1 MKKIKLLLF
10 TICCVVSFS
19 LFSQTLVSGGI
30 YQNTTW
36 TSEGSPYLVTGSI
49 VIFPEKTLTIEP
61 GCEVIFEADYSFNTG
76 NFQYLEI
83 RGTLIALG
91 TDDNKIKFTS
101 TDTTDGFYN
110 WQGISIKGSQGG
122 SCQLDRIELH
132 NSWYGIYN
140 DISEPGISYNFTN
153 CRFKNN
159 NYALQLN
166 ADLNYNNCVFEKNG
180 VGQASQI
187 SYGSMTATNCQF
199 TQNFC
204 SVTWSNSI
212 TLNNCVFNGNTNN
225 IIGCTGTIQNCSF
238 INNEF
243 GVTESFGLQI
253 NNCLFDG
260 NNVAIDEN
268 GSSNISNSV
277 FINNSIAVKL
287 GENSTVTYNT
297 ITDNGT
303 GLQVR
308 GLNPSST
315 QIMDNQLCN
324 NTNYNL
330 ENLTDKNF
338 QVNSNCFCSSDS
350 TTIEDGIYD
359 GYDDITRGLVNY
371 AIYDDSCSTILR
383 YVTKV
388 SLNEP
393 VGVTELTNNIKVWPN
408 PIEDVINISA
418 PSNNCNV
425 KIMSVDGK
433 VVFNQ
438 KFGQK
443 QIQINGDLLSEG
455 SYAIIITDDSGRIYT
470 TRIIK

>member
-1 MKKIKLLLF
+1 MKKIALLLTIFSLLSF
-10 TICCVVSFS
+10 T
-19 LFSQTLVSGGI
+19 LFSQTFVSGGI

-49 VIFPEKTLTIEP
+49 VVFPEKTLTIEP
-61 GCEVIFEADYSFNTG
+61 GCEIVFEADYSFNTG

-101 TDTTDGFYN
+101 SDTTDGFNN
-110 WQGISIKGSQGG
+110 WQGINIKGSQGG
-122 SCQLDRIELH
+122 SFQLDRIELH

-140 DISEPGISYNFTN
+140 DISEPGTSYNFTN

-166 ADLNYNNCVFEKNG
+166 ADLNYTNCIFEKNG

-199 TQNFC
+199 IQNFC
-204 SVTWSNSI
+204 SVTWSNNI
-212 TLNNCVFNGNTNN
+212 TLNDCVFNGNTNN
-225 IIGCTGTIQNCSF
+225 IIGCPGIIQNCSF
-238 INNEF
+238 FNNDF
-243 GVTESFGLQI
+243 AIISFGLQI

-260 NNVAIDEN
+260 NNVAIDES
-268 GSSNISNSV
+268 GSSDISNSV

-287 GENSTVTYNT
+287 GENSMITYNT

-315 QIMDNQLCN
+315 QIMYNQLCN

-330 ENLTDKNF
+330 ENLTDENF
-338 QVNSNCFCSSDS
+338 QVDSNCFCSSDS
-350 TTIEDGIYD
+350 TTIENGIYD

-388 SLNEP
+388 LINEP
-393 VGVTELTNNIKVWPN
+393 LDITEFNSNWNIWQVNGDLHIFVENKT
-408 PIEDVINISA
+408 
-418 PSNNCNV
+418 
-425 KIMSVDGK
+425 
-433 VVFNQ
+433 
-438 KFGQK
+438 
-443 QIQINGDLLSEG
+443 QIQIFDISGKVYLNETVFSGENILELDLSSGIYIVSVQNRGYRKFYLSNE
-455 SYAIIITDDSGRIYT
+455 
-470 TRIIK
+470 